1 MRVMVSVRPPLFRG
15 RGSEELEQALDVG
28 LVGAGDGVALVDET
42 EKQELAELG
51 AVSGALEWK
60 QRDGRRAE
68 RDAVH
73 SAEAARQC
81 VKLRRRGLR
90 CRQHVRVQQRRD
102 SATRRVTCYQ
112 QRVRCPLRVLL

>member
-81 VKLRRRGLR
+81 VKL
-90 CRQHVRVQQRRD
+90 
-102 SATRRVTCYQ
+102 
-112 QRVRCPLRVLL
+112 